1 MPRRTPLLSRVR
13 SLMQR
18 ESARRAAETT
28 VSTTPPPA
36 PREPAARTPDRSDPS
51 LETLE
56 AEARHHRSRLALYR
70 ARLYAGKPTS
80 PTRLR
85 ELERTSAGAD
95 ARLRARRRVES
106 DRGAD

>member
-1 MPRRTPLLSRVR
+1 MPRRTLLSRVR

-18 ESARRAAETT
+18 ESGRRAAENIA
-28 VSTTPPPA
+28 STTPPPA
-36 PREPAARTPDRSDPS
+36 PRAPAARTPDRSEPS

-70 ARLYAGKPTS
+70 ARIYAGKPTS
-80 PTRLR
+80 IARLR

-95 ARLRARRRVES
+95 ARLRARRRV
-106 DRGAD
+106 DADPGAT